1 MSHHP
6 ANIVIQVIKVSV
18 HFPAFVRMLLSIS
31 GILAG
36 TENVDLITLYIKL
49 RSLHRS
55 SQLFPCV
62 LRTLIL
68 LENMWDVKLRSKL
81 LYFVLHC
88 TKEARIHVEM
98 KAGDMT

>member
-55 SQLFPCV
+55 SQFPCV